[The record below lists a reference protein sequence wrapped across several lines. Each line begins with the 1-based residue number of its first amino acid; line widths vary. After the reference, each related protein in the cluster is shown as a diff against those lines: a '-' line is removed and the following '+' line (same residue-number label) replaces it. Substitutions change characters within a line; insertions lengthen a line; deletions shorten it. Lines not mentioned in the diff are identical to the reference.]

1 MTDDTRTEAEGTR
14 AEVAAKHARLVALL
28 DERALDGLILNTA
41 GSLSWLLAGA
51 RVTVDAASGPVFQA
65 LVTRSG
71 IDLGIAA
78 NEVNRIL
85 AEEVPESL
93 AHDGFVTV
101 HPVPWYEPLSTFVDS
116 VPGAD
121 QWAID
126 AEGDH
131 APALRAARAVLLDA
145 ELDRYRH
152 LAQDLATAM
161 SDVLLAAKPEMSELE
176 LTADLSHAAR
186 RQGAE
191 PLVLLACG
199 EARAAYRHPLPTE
212 AKLGRRAML
221 VISGRRKGMLAHLTR
236 WVRFGDPKD
245 GEEEFE
251 TKLLEVEADIFSD
264 LWDGRPLR
272 DMMTTIQRSYPRRF
286 DAEEWT
292 RHHQGG
298 AAGYVGRDP
307 MLTPDVPDI
316 VQTGQAFA
324 WNPSAHSQALGIGA
338 KVEDTVVFHGEGP
351 GPIEVLTAD
360 GRWPTATVNGIA
372 RPVTL
377 QL

>member
-1 MTDDTRTEAEGTR
+1 MTDDTRTE
-14 AEVAAKHARLVALL
+14 VATKHARIVSLL
-28 DERALDGLILNTA
+28 DERALDGLILTTA
-41 GSLSWLLAGA
+41 GSMSWLLAGA

-65 LVTRSG
+65 LVTRTG
-71 IDLGIAA
+71 IHLGISS

-101 HPVPWYEPLSTFVDS
+101 HPVPWYEPLSAFVDS

-121 QWAID
+121 QWAI
-126 AEGDH
+126 ESETDH
-131 APALRAARAVLLDA
+131 APALRSVRAVLLDS
-145 ELDRYRH
+145 ELDRYRR
-152 LAQDLATAM
+152 LGQDLAAAM
-161 SDVLLAAKPEMSELE
+161 SEVLFEATSEMSELD
-176 LTADLSHAAR
+176 LTAALAGGAR
-186 RQGAE
+186 QRGVE

-199 EARAAYRHPLPTE
+199 ESRAQFRHPLPTE
-212 AKLGRRAML
+212 APLGRRAML
-221 VISGRRKGMLAHLTR
+221 VISGRRQGLLAHLTR
-236 WVRFGDPKD
+236 WVRFGDPEE
-245 GEEEFE
+245 GEQEYE

-316 VQTGQAFA
+316 IQTGQAFA
-324 WNPSAHSQALGIGA
+324 WNPSSYSSSLGIGV
-338 KVEDTVVFHGEGP
+338 KIEDTVVFHGEGP
-351 GPIEVLTAD
+351 EPIEVLTVD
-360 GRWPTATVNGIA
+360 ERWPTTTVNGIA